1 MHTAEQLMSEL
12 ASWLDSV
19 LLRGV
24 GQLCLD
30 DVPELERLIQ
40 VADRLGMST
49 LVELLTMQATH
60 IRQYVLQPSQPDEC
74 IRSFFRLAAYTKM
87 ATF

>member
-1 MHTAEQLMSEL
+1 MDATEQLMSEL

-24 GQLCLD
+24 GQLRLD
-30 DVPELERLIQ
+30 DVPELERLIHS
-40 VADRLGMST
+40 ADRLGMNT
-49 LVELLTMQATH
+49 LVELLNVQATH
-60 IRQYVLQPSQPDEC
+60 IRQYVLQSSQPDEC
-74 IRSFFRLAAYTKM
+74 IGSFFRLAAYTKM